1 MKSIR
6 CKNFNDRHGQ
16 WATDK
21 MYLVYKEVSKR
32 VYFAKWTTTEF
43 RILKQLRPSNEVYAN
58 TLPSNEV
65 YANTLPHSNALSTNI
80 TVFELTDDEI
90 LIHMVAEEI

>member
-16 WATDK
+16 WSTEK
-21 MYLVYKEVSKR
+21 IYLVYKEGSKR
-32 VYFAKWTTTEF
+32 LYFAKWNTIEF
-43 RILKQLRPSNEVYAN
+43 SILKQLSYN
-58 TLPSNEV
+58 TV